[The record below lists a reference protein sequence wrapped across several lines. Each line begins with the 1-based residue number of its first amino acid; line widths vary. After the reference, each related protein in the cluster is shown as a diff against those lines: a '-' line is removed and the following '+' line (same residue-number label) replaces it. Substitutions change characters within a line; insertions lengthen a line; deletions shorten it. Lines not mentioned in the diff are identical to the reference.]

1 MALDFDEAFAEEA
14 QKQPQSKSQS
24 IADLASEGPR
34 KLSIDEIAEGIVQTW
49 RDVERQAK
57 ENKELQKRYGEELQ
71 KLEKMQLDLAKLI
84 SFFQEHKQAIQTSIY
99 ATSKYVIE
107 EQAAKSISE
116 IKKISAEA
124 EKSLKSIEENAV
136 KSAQKASVKTRGQ
149 KFILI
154 AQTVLLI
161 LIFIKLFA
169 E

>member
-24 IADLASEGPR
+24 IADLPSEGPR
-34 KLSIDEIAEGIVQTW
+34 KLSIDEIAEGIVKTW

-107 EQAAKSISE
+107 EQTAKSISE

-124 EKSLKSIEENAV
+124 EKSLKSIEESSTKAAQRAV
-136 KSAQKASVKTRGQ
+136 AKINGQ
-149 KFILI
+149 RIISIMQVILLI
-154 AQTVLLI
+154 AIFLKLI
-161 LIFIKLFA
+161 Y
-169 E
+169 

>member
-24 IADLASEGPR
+24 IADLPSEGPR

-124 EKSLKSIEENAV
+124 EKSLKSIEESSTKA
-136 KSAQKASVKTRGQ
+136 AQRSVTKINGQ
-149 KFILI
+149 RIISIMQVILLI
-154 AQTVLLI
+154 AIFLKLI
-161 LIFIKLFA
+161 Y
-169 E
+169 